1 MSTQTLSNVDTEY
14 YSLVYDEKMET
25 TILSFKKNC
34 GDERLLEASR
44 MITDFVAH
52 YRNHK
57 HITDTSLLGPISIEA
72 QKELAEEILPVMC
85 ALPSKRMVVGLVL
98 GTDVFAS
105 YAAKN
110 ISSSAH
116 ELHDTIFYNHID
128 KARKAFAAEIE

>member
-14 YSLVYDEKMET
+14 YSLVYNEEMET

-34 GDERLLEASR
+34 GDERMLEAHR
-44 MITDFVAH
+44 KLTDFVAH

-57 HITDTSLLGPISIEA
+57 HITDTSLFGPISIEA

-85 ALPSKRMVVGLVL
+85 ALPSKRMIVGLVL
-98 GTDVFAS
+98 GSDALATSV
-105 YAAKN
+105 AKN
-110 ISSSAH
+110 VSSSAR

-128 KARKAFAAEIE
+128 EAKKAFATEIE